1 MDYAVQNAAPQP
13 TLQHIVREVDGRR
26 ARVIVFSGVVT
37 VAPAQQRGI
46 VVRTTP
52 QQPGATV
59 GFYVP
64 DAFGIPLEDAVAVA
78 ETALTQVIVDGRTQM
93 ATTYG
98 VADTKVRLVESE
110 QTPGMGWPYL
120 SFTCHSNDLGLGV
133 HYRVTVQHP
142 LAVNPQPK
150 PATAPQSSAL

>member
-1 MDYAVQNAAPQP
+1 MDYALQDAAPQH

-52 QQPGATV
+52 QQPGAHV

-64 DAFGIPLEDAVAVA
+64 DAFGIPLEGAVAVA
-78 ETALTQVIVDGRTQM
+78 ETGLTQVVVDGRTQM

-98 VADTKVRLVESE
+98 VADTKVRMVESE
-110 QTPGMGWPYL
+110 QTPGMAWPYL
-120 SFTCHSNDLGLGV
+120 SFTCHSNDLALGV

-142 LAVNPQPK
+142 LAVNP
-150 PATAPQSSAL
+150 PAQAAAPASIV